1 MIYETSMIYGNE
13 GNRLYRPVWIFS
25 WSTRMA

>member
-1 MIYETSMIYGNE
+1 MIYEISMIHGNG
-13 GNRLYRPVWIFS
+13 GNYLYRPVWIFS

>member
-1 MIYETSMIYGNE
+1 MIYEISMIYGN
-13 GNRLYRPVWIFS
+13 GRNYLYRPVWIFS